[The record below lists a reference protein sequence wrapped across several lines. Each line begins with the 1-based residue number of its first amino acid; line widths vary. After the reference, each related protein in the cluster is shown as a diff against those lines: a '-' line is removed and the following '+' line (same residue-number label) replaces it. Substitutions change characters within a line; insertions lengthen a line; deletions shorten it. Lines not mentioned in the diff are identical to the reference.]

1 MMRWCHPLILLVSV
15 ALDARGISGD
25 SARGAGL
32 LLTST
37 SEGNLRPAVQP
48 GDLLNFDLSA
58 MTTQIPAM
66 LMLMVVSLI
75 VVIMSL
81 AGPEMVAKLDLDWDR
96 ARSVKGVDSARAGGT
111 AAAEICFLA
120 LPHER
125 LSAQGMGSP
134 FAKANSAWVLCKR
147 SVIVPSG
154 AIGDH
159 TAIDLQYRC
168 QAAHGACREH
178 FVCCVDLCEGDVLLS
193 LTQGP
198 PHGQRPI
205 PPPG

>member
-96 ARSVKGVDSARAGGT
+96 ARSVTGVDSARAGGT
-111 AAAEICFLA
+111 AVAKTASWRCRMSGC
-120 LPHER
+120 R
-125 LSAQGMGSP
+125 LREWARRLRKPTRRGFSASE
-134 FAKANSAWVLCKR
+134 A
-147 SVIVPSG
+147 
-154 AIGDH
+154 
-159 TAIDLQYRC
+159 
-168 QAAHGACREH
+168 
-178 FVCCVDLCEGDVLLS
+178 
-193 LTQGP
+193 
-198 PHGQRPI
+198 
-205 PPPG
+205 